1 MNVYIIV
8 GIVGVISGILCAQ
21 ADVPLAYSGRK
32 NEKIDARSLGKPA
45 SWWCEVKE
53 AWFDKAF
60 WLSFLGQPGTYLTM
74 WMLAER
80 IGMKN
85 PSLALILKINTF
97 IGAYTGLFYH
107 GSVCSKYIVY
117 RRIAGRLPE
126 EDALAAVEAVGKYA
140 AVPSMISAV
149 SLFLGTTAIM
159 IIAILRQDLPVPK
172 IMALLNPFTAAL
184 ILIPLRKWN
193 VKIGGAMGIGFSLF
207 AIVLITAG
215 CLL

>member
-1 MNVYIIV
+1 MNVYVII
-8 GIVGVISGILCAQ
+8 GIIGVISGILCAQ
-21 ADVPLAYSGRK
+21 ADLPLAYSGRK
-32 NEKIDARSLGKPA
+32 DETIDARSLGKPA
-45 SWWCEVKE
+45 PWWCEVKE
-53 AWFDKAF
+53 SWFDKSF

-74 WMLAER
+74 WMLAEL

-107 GSVCSKYIVY
+107 GSVCTKYIVY
-117 RRIAGRLPE
+117 RRIAGKIPE

-149 SLFLGTTAIM
+149 SLLLGSTVIM
-159 IIAILRQDLPVPK
+159 TIAILRQDLSVPK
-172 IMALLNPFTAAL
+172 YMALLNPVTAAL
-184 ILIPLRKWN
+184 LLIPLRKWN

-207 AIVLITAG
+207 AVVLIAAG

>member
-1 MNVYIIV
+1 M
-8 GIVGVISGILCAQ
+8 
-21 ADVPLAYSGRK
+21 
-32 NEKIDARSLGKPA
+32 
-45 SWWCEVKE
+45 KE
-53 AWFDKAF
+53 SWFDKAF

-85 PSLALILKINTF
+85 PALALAMKINTF

-117 RRIAGRLPE
+117 RRIAGKIPE

-149 SLFLGTTAIM
+149 SLLLGSTVIM
-159 IIAILRQDLPVPK
+159 TIAILRQDLSVPK
-172 IMALLNPFTAAL
+172 YMALLNPVTAAL
-184 ILIPLRKWN
+184 ILMPLRKWN
-193 VKIGGAMGIGFSLF
+193 VKIGGALGIGFSLF
-207 AIVLITAG
+207 AVVLIAAG

>member
-1 MNVYIIV
+1 MNICIIV
-8 GIVGVISGILCAQ
+8 GIIGVISGILCAR

-45 SWWCEVKE
+45 PWWCEVKE
-53 AWFDKAF
+53 SWFDKAF

-74 WMLAER
+74 WMLAEL

-85 PSLALILKINTF
+85 PALALAMKINTF

-117 RRIAGRLPE
+117 RRIAGKLPE
-126 EDALAAVEAVGKYA
+126 EDALAAVEAFGKYA

-149 SLFLGTTAIM
+149 SLFLGSTVIM
-159 IIAILRQDLPVPK
+159 TIAILRQDLSVPK
-172 IMALLNPFTAAL
+172 YMALLNPVTAAL

-193 VKIGGAMGIGFSLF
+193 VKISGALGIGFSLF
-207 AIVLITAG
+207 AVVLITAG
-215 CLL
+215 CLV